1 MYLQRALGDPS
12 SPPKWGLMVNETEL
26 QIIFEA
32 FKRGEPFN
40 DMPELWSIAVVMFT
54 QLDEVVKGLVHE
66 SRS

>member
-1 MYLQRALGDPS
+1 
-12 SPPKWGLMVNETEL
+12 MVNETEL